1 MALNFI
7 GQGSYSID
15 NKGRIIVP
23 AKFRARLGPRAIVTR
38 GIENCLQIFPEE
50 RWETLTMA
58 LNERPFGAEK
68 VRIFRRKF
76 LASASECEL
85 DRQGRIMIPETLRKY
100 AHLDGEG
107 IIIGVGDYLEIWA
120 PDTWKQF
127 DESTEEEFLAI
138 AEQLSEEGI

>member
-23 AKFRARLGPRAIVTR
+23 VKFRARLGSRAIVTR
-38 GIENCLQIFPEE
+38 GIENCLQVFPEE
-50 RWETLTMA
+50 RWDSLTNR
-58 LNERPFGAEK
+58 LNAQPFGSERA
-68 VRIFRRKF
+68 RIFRRKF

-107 IIIGVGDYLEIWA
+107 IIIGVGDYMEIWD
-120 PDTWKQF
+120 PNIWKQF
-127 DESTEEEFLAI
+127 DESTEEEFLTI